1 MINFNNQNNRINND
15 LTKVFDR
22 KWQANYKTSENISKN
37 MEAFNKKMFNI
48 KDKDEIRKEM
58 RDANTVNSKVD
69 RLNKKMEGLQNN
81 NRSKFW

>member
-1 MINFNNQNNRINND
+1 MNEFNNQNNRINND
-15 LTKVFDR
+15 LGKVFDR
-22 KWQANYKTSENISKN
+22 KWQANYKTSEKISNN

-69 RLNKKMEGLQNN
+69 RLNKKMEGLQTN